1 MHTCVASLP
10 ACVSYVILL
19 RFTRLVTSAK
29 QWRYPCSRPPTDSMK
44 SPEMRFEFPFILI
57 GKLTIAFFFNK
68 PVMVRNQILVH
79 RWGPRARIL
88 ALFRRRTWPELS
100 FVCGTGQG
108 FIATFKFF
116 LKLLSTL
123 IYHSVEHDNF
133 GFSAGWFL
141 DKVSETD
148 YTFASPSF
156 SLLMYRLN

>member
-1 MHTCVASLP
+1 MHTCVALLP

-29 QWRYPCSRPPTDSMK
+29 QCRYPCSRPPTDSMK

-57 GKLTIAFFFNK
+57 GKLTIAFFLTSQSWC
-68 PVMVRNQILVH
+68 VMKSWYTGGGPEQGFWRFFADGLDQSLV
-79 RWGPRARIL
+79 
-88 ALFRRRTWPELS
+88 S
-100 FVCGTGQG
+100 SVTGQG
-108 FIATFKFF
+108 FIATFKIFF
-116 LKLLSTL
+116 KLLSTL

-148 YTFASPSF
+148 YTIVSPSF